1 MLVENTRFAQV
12 PKPATSFTAAS
23 IVPHMHFRDV
33 LFIATISFALGGS
46 ESASFLG
53 DKVYDARQ
61 NLPRAL
67 LAGGVFV
74 TIGYMVGTIAVLVRL
89 PEGEVNGLGG
99 IMQAVSIRGTR
110 RFRSDRCRLAA

>member
-46 ESASFLG
+46 ESASFL
-53 DKVYDARQ
+53 VEQVSARRT
-61 NLPRAL
+61 NRPRAL

-110 RFRSDRCRLAA
+110 RFRSDRWRL